1 MASQAEAAKSLAATL
16 LANPGIHQIND
27 LRAEG
32 EWAWSSEGHPGLGGG
47 YIPVYSDVVDNGDED
62 STSDPQDIARYAQ
75 ELEQWFEHEAP
86 SES

>member
-1 MASQAEAAKSLAATL
+1 MVIRGPSRSW
-16 LANPGIHQIND
+16 
-27 LRAEG
+27 R
-32 EWAWSSEGHPGLGGG
+32 G
-47 YIPVYSDVVDNGDED
+47 YIPVYSDVVDNGNED